1 MVELKNKPP
10 LDSEVSVKETFK
22 SLPVKKKF
30 EFIYDYYKLP
40 IISVLLG
47 ILIISYFAYSIYTKK
62 DTYCNIT
69 YYNSSIDTESL
80 YNLKD
85 TLNELILADNEKSTI
100 MIDSIF
106 VDPTS
111 NYGDDPTSTQNF
123 AVKLAANE
131 IDILIVNKNYFS
143 HLAANDMLLD
153 LNSLSGFD
161 SLGFTEENLVTAK
174 NNSGNEN
181 LYGIKVDNLN
191 LLNNI
196 NFNPDD
202 TILTVAISSQRTEET
217 LKVLS
222 EFAK

>member
-22 SLPVKKKF
+22 SLSTKKKF

-47 ILIISYFAYSIYTKK
+47 ILIITYITYSIYTKQ

-69 YYNSSIDTESL
+69 YYNSNINTDEL

-85 TLNELILADNEKSTI
+85 TLNETILSDNKKSTI

-106 VDPTS
+106 VDASS

-143 HLAANDMLLD
+143 HLATNDMLLD
-153 LNSLSGFD
+153 LNSLTGFS
-161 SLGFTEENLVTAK
+161 SLGFDEDSLISSK
-174 NNSGNEN
+174 NSSGKEI

-191 LLNNI
+191 LLNTI
-196 NFNPDD
+196 NFNSDD
-202 TILTVAISSQRTEET
+202 TILAIAISSQRTEET

-222 EFAK
+222 EFVK